1 VRVPEHDGHTQ
12 RARERGSE
20 DCEHRRHVRDHAQ
33 GTVAQLGRE
42 RTLEPQTASGF
53 RARSEGTDATVR
65 RQSSGNGGVC
75 EHDDLV
81 EPLRERRDLRD
92 RRRKRRMLRVDLLR
106 DEDEL
111 AHA

>member
-1 VRVPEHDGHTQ
+1 VRVPEHDGQTQ
-12 RARERGSE
+12 RARERGGE

-33 GTVAQLGRE
+33 RALAQLGGE
-42 RTLEPQTASGF
+42 RTFEPQTASGF

-92 RRRKRRMLRVDLLR
+92 RRRESRVLGVDLLR
-106 DEDEL
+106 YEDEL